1 MDKNWDKN
9 IKLEEKLFSP
19 ILKEMFEELEKNK
32 TIPSMI
38 DFMLKYKRSYSQIHK
53 VRNYLAL
60 KGIIEINK
68 QGKDTVTEL
77 TPKGKKVV
85 KAFMKFLKVLR
96 RNDK

>member
-9 IKLEEKLFSP
+9 TKLEEKLFSP
-19 ILKEMFEELEKNK
+19 ILKEMFEELEKN

-68 QGKDTVTEL
+68 RGKDTITKL
-77 TPKGKKVV
+77 TPKGRKVV
-85 KAFMKFLKVLR
+85 KAFMQFMKTLR